1 MKQISKQLMESY
13 RKDSEPFITKT
24 ELLFPER
31 ENVFRELKLLRELF
45 FPNYWNSGLIT
56 KNKYELE
63 KKLKE
68 LKKIIFSGVYSFL
81 LEKEKSD
88 KISDFVL
95 EELLEI
101 REKLKKD
108 IEAAFKGDPAAKNY
122 AEIIRTYPGF
132 TAILIQR
139 VANIIYSLGATSY
152 ARELTEQVHSFT
164 GIDIHP
170 GAKIGEYFFIDHGT
184 GVVVGETSEIGNN
197 VRLYQSVTLG
207 ALHFAKEKGGI
218 LKKDYKR
225 HPTLGDNV
233 VIGAGAKILGPVKI
247 GSNVNI
253 GANSWIEED
262 VSDYTTVLISE
273 HPKLIKKKKEK
284 KE

>member
-13 RKDSEPFITKT
+13 RKDREPFIIKT

-45 FPNYWNSGLIT
+45 FPNYWNAGLII
-56 KNKYELE
+56 KNKFELE

-81 LEKEKSD
+81 LEKEKSN
-88 KISDFVL
+88 KISEFVL
-95 EELLEI
+95 EELVEI

-184 GVVVGETSEIGNN
+184 GVVIGETSEIGNN

-207 ALHFAKEKGGI
+207 ALHFAKEKNGI

-225 HPTLGDNV
+225 HPTLGNNV

-273 HPKLIKKKKEK
+273 HPKLIKKKRENSK
-284 KE
+284 